1 MSMPLSEHPGGP
13 DWHTNTAKRQR
24 RCTLHQHWKVL
35 RGSVQERARKLRI
48 FPDDQ
53 HPFANHPQLVP
64 WDVPTRRRRVKEPLF
79 QLPEGFEPLNST
91 AYRKRFEHML
101 QPEAMAR
108 LTEQSDAV
116 IPTAEPQPNA

>member
-1 MSMPLSEHPGGP
+1 M
-13 DWHTNTAKRQR
+13 
-24 RCTLHQHWKVL
+24 
-35 RGSVQERARKLRI
+35 QERARKLRI

-64 WDVPTRRRRVKEPLF
+64 WDVPPRRRRVKEPLF